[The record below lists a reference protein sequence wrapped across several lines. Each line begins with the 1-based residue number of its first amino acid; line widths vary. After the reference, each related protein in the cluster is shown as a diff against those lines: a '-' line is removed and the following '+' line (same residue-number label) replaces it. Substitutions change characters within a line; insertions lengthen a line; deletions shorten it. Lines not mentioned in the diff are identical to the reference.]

1 MAAAPVTLPFKPR
14 TRGRLADARLRTAFD
29 RTGPRTFSGHVVN
42 ESDPARKFV
51 VDIFVDGY
59 PIKVLRADAY
69 VHELA
74 GAGIGDGSYGFS
86 FSLPEG
92 AISEGS
98 IVEARVANLS
108 DAIGGPIALD
118 RPFAPQPPTS
128 TPGALRWLGGLRFA
142 GWIAGGGELASA
154 DILVDGILVARVR
167 ASAWS
172 HVGASEEGAR
182 AVGAFDFH
190 LPERFAD
197 GSVHQLQAVDEKNSG
212 LEGSPV
218 AFLAF
223 ANGLSETPLADGAS
237 EANRARAELFNQLM
251 PLSTPMSDYQ
261 RWRARLPAPPGPLG
275 ALRGAVIAVGGGAMA
290 ETLASLDEQPPAH
303 WIAASLPPTA
313 EPTGFRDADLQSFL
327 RGEGAECDFVLFTLS
342 GTVLAPSA
350 LARIAGA
357 FEQFGEARAV
367 YGDLDVQSA
376 GGSTWPLAFPSFD
389 YERMLEQ
396 GYCAYLFALRRA
408 AALRAPSGEVSNL
421 FRLFNSLLDGKA
433 NSALDIVHLPVPLG
447 TLPAFDRGAAAQA
460 LANASRAFLR
470 RKGVGA
476 TVTTCRGGSFPAA
489 RVARSIEPPRTTIII
504 PTRNQRQLLEG
515 CIDSIRP
522 AVERHN
528 AEIIVVDNDS
538 SDPDTLNYLS
548 SIDKRIATILRVPG
562 PFNFARLNNRAA
574 EAAGGEIL
582 CLLNDDVSALDHL
595 WLDEMLSR
603 IVEGD
608 VGAVGALLLWPSGVV
623 QHGGVVLGPRFEA
636 AHAFRDR
643 IDGDSGYGDLLR
655 IAHECSA
662 VTAACLMTRRRDYLE
677 VGGMDETHFP
687 VNFNDV
693 DYCLKLRARKRRIVF
708 TPHARLTHR
717 ESASRGLDHSA
728 DRRPRLERELRNL
741 RAKWG
746 GVLAADPYYSPILGL
761 DPNPF
766 TALAWPVREMGP
778 RVNRPPVENPLPPWL

>member
-1 MAAAPVTLPFKPR
+1 
-14 TRGRLADARLRTAFD
+14 DAGLRTAFR
-29 RTGPRTFSGHVVN
+29 RTGPRTFSGYVVN

-51 VDIFVDGY
+51 VDILVDGY
-59 PIKVLRADAY
+59 PIKVVRADAY

-74 GAGIGDGSYGFS
+74 AARIGDGCFGFS
-86 FSLPEG
+86 FSLSEG
-92 AISEGS
+92 ALSDSS
-98 IVEARVANLS
+98 IVEARVANLRDS
-108 DAIGGPIALD
+108 IGRPIALD
-118 RPFAPQPPTS
+118 QPFAPKAPSS
-128 TPGALRWLGGLRFA
+128 TPGGVRWLGGLRFS
-142 GWIAGGGELASA
+142 GWIAGSKELASA

-172 HVGASEEGAR
+172 HAGASDEGAR

-197 GSVHQLQAVDEKNSG
+197 GAVHQLQAIDEKDNS
-212 LEGSPV
+212 LDGSPL

-223 ANGLSETPLADGAS
+223 ANGLSETLLAGGAS
-237 EANRARAELFNQLM
+237 EANRTRAELFNQLM

-261 RWRARLPAPPGPLG
+261 GWRGRLPVAPGPLG
-275 ALRGAVIAVGGGAMA
+275 ALRGAVIAVGAGAMD
-290 ETLASLDEQPPAH
+290 ETLASLNEQTPAH

-313 EPTGFRDADLQSFL
+313 EPTGFRDADLQGFL
-327 RGEGAECDFVLFTLS
+327 RGDGAECDFVLFTLS

-350 LARIAGA
+350 LQRIAGA
-357 FEQFGEARAV
+357 FQQFGEARAV

-376 GGSTWPLAFPSFD
+376 AGSTWPLAFSSFD
-389 YERMLEQ
+389 YERTLEQ

-408 AALRAPSGEVSNL
+408 AALHAPPGEVSNL
-421 FRLFNSLLDGKA
+421 YRLFNSLLDGKA
-433 NSALDIVHLPVPLG
+433 NSPLDIVHLPVPLG
-447 TLPAFDRGAAAQA
+447 TLPSFDRDAAAQD

-476 TVTTCRGGSFPAA
+476 SVTTCRGGAFPAV
-489 RVARSIEPPRTTIII
+489 RVARSIEPLRTTIII

-522 AVERHN
+522 AVERRN
-528 AEIIVVDNDS
+528 AEIIVVDNES
-538 SDPDTLNYLS
+538 SDPDTLDYLS
-548 SIDKRIATILRVPG
+548 AIDKRIATILRVPG
-562 PFNFARLNNRAA
+562 AFNFARLNNRAA

-603 IVEGD
+603 IAEGD

-623 QHGGVVLGPRFEA
+623 QHGGVVLGPKFEA

-643 IDGDSGYGDLLR
+643 IDGDAGYGDLLR
-655 IAHECSA
+655 VAHECSA

-677 VGGMDETHFP
+677 VGGMDEAHFP

-708 TPHARLTHR
+708 TPHAKLMHR
-717 ESASRGLDHSA
+717 ESASRGLDHSL

-746 GVLAADPYYSPILGL
+746 SVLAADPYYSPILGL

-766 TALAWPVREMGP
+766 SALAWPVRDIGP
-778 RVNRPPVENPLPPWL
+778 RVNRPPLENPLPAWL